1 MSFDQLCGISYA
13 NGAKKMD
20 FSIKRVMLLTLV
32 FTDVYFV
39 SLFLRNYSVGS
50 ERSDPESRYSA

>member
-1 MSFDQLCGISYA
+1 MSFNQFCGISHVS
-13 NGAKKMD
+13 GTRKMD

-39 SLFLRNYSVGS
+39 SLFFAKLFRWV
-50 ERSDPESRYSA
+50 

>member
-39 SLFLRNYSVGS
+39 SLFFAKLFRWV
-50 ERSDPESRYSA
+50 